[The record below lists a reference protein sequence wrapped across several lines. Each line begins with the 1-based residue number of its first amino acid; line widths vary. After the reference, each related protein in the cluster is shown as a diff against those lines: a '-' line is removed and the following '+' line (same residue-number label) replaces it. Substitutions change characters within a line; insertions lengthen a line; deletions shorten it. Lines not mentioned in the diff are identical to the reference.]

1 MNEARRANA
10 LIELIYSGHM
20 LAARL
25 VHEDEFDSGLFVCV
39 CGPVPYPYKDPAN
52 HQEGCPIMRFYIA
65 VDAAQ
70 LAFPSVSRVDDSE
83 EHFFNLKSGL
93 IVAGLI
99 DMVFLLALYGHRL
112 IAYFAQ
118 KAGLPW

>member
-10 LIELIYSGHM
+10 LIELIYAGHM

-39 CGPVPYPYKDPAN
+39 CGPVPHPYQDPAN
-52 HQEGCPIMRFYIA
+52 HQEGCTIMRFYTA
-65 VDAAQ
+65 VDAVQ
-70 LAFPSVSRVDDSE
+70 LAFPAVSSVDDSE

>member
-1 MNEARRANA
+1 MNETKRSNA
-10 LIELIYSGHM
+10 LIELIYAGHM

-25 VHEDEFDSGLFVCV
+25 VHEDEFDSGTYVCV
-39 CGPVPYPYKDPAN
+39 CGPCEYPYHDLSR
-52 HQEGCPIMRFYIA
+52 HQKSCPIRRFYEA